1 MNDGGRIR
9 PDSLAG
15 TSLDPDLVI
24 DFDLNEWPVSAVE
37 AVAAAAGR
45 PSPNE
50 RRALHALLRYREP
63 GVSPYRRITPAMR
76 ADLLGWAATLSD
88 EELLDMRNVGK
99 TLLRWIR
106 DHQPLVTARMGV
118 NPELPGVNMYVTTC
132 IHGVDLR
139 FTPRCYL
146 CKPWPDDSPVW
157 KVASPGHVH
166 DGEWCALCVE
176 HGRAAAIIDGEAT
189 SSQMTRSMPT
199 AELQEGGNEDWRH
212 EG

>member
-24 DFDLNEWPVSAVE
+24 DFDLNKWPVVE
-37 AVAAAAGR
+37 AVAGR

-176 HGRAAAIIDGEAT
+176 HGRAAVIIDEEAT
-189 SSQMTRSMPT
+189 
-199 AELQEGGNEDWRH
+199 
-212 EG
+212 